1 MLRRYQIWNCILVF
15 TLLVGC
21 LYSLPVFFPEK
32 PVLQISSEKNPIA
45 LRNEVKRILRTLPDF
60 SVQQEDTQNGVLLRC
75 LNADTQLSLKDRL
88 TSVLGEDVVIT
99 ENRLPTIP
107 GWLKKIGAVPMRL
120 GLDLRGGIHFTLEL
134 DIDSLLVQRTQGLRK
149 NIAGFLTQEKLRY
162 TLVAIQAQTIVINF
176 PDREALNQAKPKLMR
191 QFQELNFSTDAQ
203 GINIRGAWTQ
213 QSLNTLHQ
221 HAIEQTINTLANRI
235 NELGI
240 SEPIIQQQGNNHIVV
255 DMPGVQDSTRAEQ
268 ILGGTASIEFHLVA
282 PQDAQS
288 AANTGVIPLG
298 TRLYTYADRPV
309 LLQDQVALS
318 GSSITDASAGF
329 DEMGRPD
336 VMIRLGGGGENYFY
350 RLTKANIGKPLAI
363 VYTET
368 KMIKANDKTRIP
380 KKTERV
386 INIATIQSALANNFQ
401 VTGLTSNK
409 EATDLALW
417 LRSGS
422 LPAPIYV
429 VEQRTIG
436 PQLGAENIRMG
447 VISILVGFGLAII
460 FMAVYYRFFGI
471 IANFA
476 MLVNLILLIALLSR
490 LGMTLTLPGMA
501 GIVLMLG
508 MSVDANVLIFERI
521 REELR
526 KGSSVQMSIATGYKQ
541 AIGTIVDANIT
552 TLIAAVVL
560 FEIGT
565 GPIKG
570 FSVTLGIGLLTSMIT
585 GILFTRSLIHTF
597 YGKRRLKKISI
608 GI

>member
-1 MLRRYQIWNCILVF
+1 MMRRYQIWNCILIV

-21 LYSLPVFFPEK
+21 LYSLPNFFPEK
-32 PVLQISSEKNPIA
+32 PVVQISSEKNPT
-45 LRNEVKRILRTLPDF
+45 LLQNEVKRILSTLPDV
-60 SVQQEDTQNGVLLRC
+60 SVRQENTQNGVLLHC
-75 LNADTQLSLKDRL
+75 LNPDTQSNLKDRL

-107 GWLKKIGAVPMRL
+107 GWLKKIGAIPMRL

-162 TLVAIQAQTIVINF
+162 TFVAIQTSTIVINF
-176 PDREALNQAKPKLMR
+176 PDREALNLAKPKLIR

-203 GINIRGAWTQ
+203 GTTIQGTWTQ

-368 KMIKANDKTRIP
+368 KMIKVNDTRIP

-460 FMAVYYRFFGI
+460 FMAIYYRFFGI
-471 IANFA
+471 IANFG
-476 MLVNLILLIALLSR
+476 LFVNLILLIALLSR

-541 AIGTIVDANIT
+541 AISTIVDANIT